1 VRRGN
6 PAPVADRRPAPAPA
20 AAVTA
25 LYDVVLLAGSPR
37 RLSLRLGLDIVA
49 EELIDVDG
57 AQWMVADV
65 RPSEQGPS
73 QLICIYPE

>member
-1 VRRGN
+1 MRRGD
-6 PAPVADRRPAPAPA
+6 PTPVVDRSLAPA
-20 AAVTA
+20 AAITA

-37 RLSLRLGLDIVA
+37 RLELRLALDIAA

-57 AQWMVADV
+57 EKWMVADV
-65 RPSEQGPS
+65 RTSEHGPS

>member
-1 VRRGN
+1 MRRGD
-6 PAPVADRRPAPAPA
+6 PTPVVDRSLAPA
-20 AAVTA
+20 AAITA

-37 RLSLRLGLDIVA
+37 RLELRLALGIAA

-57 AQWMVADV
+57 EKWMVADV
-65 RPSEQGPS
+65 RASEHGQA

>member
-1 VRRGN
+1 MRRAE
-6 PAPVADRRPAPAPA
+6 PAAVAARGRGPAPA
-20 AAVTA
+20 AEVTA

-37 RLSLRLGLDIVA
+37 RLVLRLALGLSA

-57 AQWMVADV
+57 EQWMIADV
-65 RPSEQGPS
+65 RTREHGPV